1 MFKGTLT
8 RRFAGEIKSDN
19 PLRTDS
25 ISGEFL
31 LLPTVG
37 NCFSI
42 VGAALDTKVGDS
54 RLVLTSN
61 VVSTY
66 FKDNTVTFTTSSGS
80 QYLLAYESI

>member
-8 RRFAGEIKSDN
+8 RLQAGEIKSDN
-19 PLRTDS
+19 PLRTNS
-25 ISGEFL
+25 VEGEFL

-42 VGAALDTKVGDS
+42 VGAALNTKVGDS

-61 VVSTY
+61 VVSTS
-66 FKDNTVTFTTSSGS
+66 FKDNTVAFTTSSGS
-80 QYLLAYESI
+80 QYLLTYESI